1 MFSFLLCQ
9 GCTEKISD
17 DTATCRACTARL
29 RAELADLRDGIMEEV
44 CIKVLKE
51 RDAALLQIEAM
62 KPVVDAAVKLDQ
74 AYPKWFDLGLKGIDI
89 QNALEV
95 YYLRAAR
102 AVAPLSEKQGP
113 PK

>member
-1 MFSFLLCQ
+1 
-9 GCTEKISD
+9 
-17 DTATCRACTARL
+17 
-29 RAELADLRDGIMEEV
+29 MEEV